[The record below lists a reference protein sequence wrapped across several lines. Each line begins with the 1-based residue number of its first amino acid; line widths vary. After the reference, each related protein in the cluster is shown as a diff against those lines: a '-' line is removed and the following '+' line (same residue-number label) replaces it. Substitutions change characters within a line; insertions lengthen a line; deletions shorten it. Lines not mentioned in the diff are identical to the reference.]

1 MRPQLFTRALADAN
15 ADETVIELEICDG
28 SCITYGPESQCESC
42 ADLAMRRKL
51 GIIPSWNLRQHRI
64 RNWKHAGLILLAL
77 PLVVIC
83 AVTGIVFMPAFF
95 GLRAL
100 TRIEYDF

>member
-1 MRPQLFTRALADAN
+1 MRPQLFTRALADSEIQ
-15 ADETVIELEICDG
+15 DRIDHPELL
-28 SCITYGPESQCESC
+28 YHQQKR
-42 ADLAMRRKL
+42 LRRV
-51 GIIPSWNLRQHRI
+51 

-83 AVTGIVFMPAFF
+83 GIIGVVFVPAFF

-100 TRIEYDF
+100 TRTDYDF